1 MAAPKKQGMDGILN
15 SLEKQ
20 KRREKQRILEVQ
32 RLPEG
37 ATEWQLLQEIEALTH
52 ELKGELT
59 GFFQHH
65 RRLEQQQVHL
75 ENTAPLPSSGR
86 LRLRAQVTSIDRKWV
101 CIKVHCHALGPR
113 GEHRRLARVSYQFRR
128 KA

>member
-1 MAAPKKQGMDGILN
+1 MDGILN

-20 KRREKQRILEVQ
+20 KRREKQRILEVH

-52 ELKGELT
+52 ELKGDLT

-65 RRLEQQQVHL
+65 RELEQQQVHL

-86 LRLRAQVTSIDRKWV
+86 LRLRAQVTSVDSKWV
-101 CIKVHCHALGPR
+101 CIKVHCHALGAR
-113 GEHRRLARVSYQFRR
+113 GEHRRLARVTYQFRR

>member
-1 MAAPKKQGMDGILN
+1 MDGILK

-20 KRREKQRILEVQ
+20 KRREKQRILELH

-52 ELKGELT
+52 ELKGDLT

-65 RRLEQQQVHL
+65 RHLEQQQVHL
-75 ENTAPLPSSGR
+75 ENTGALPATGR

-101 CIKVHCHALGPR
+101 SIKVHCHALGAR
-113 GEHRRLARVSYQFRR
+113 GEHRRLARVTYRFRR